1 LLQHTGERMAVE
13 QVAELQVLAEHV
25 EGFVAAEAL
34 ELGGVDAAVAL
45 PLMTG
50 LPMSEINGC
59 ALPLNPDCLVKSGI
73 RLPS

>member
-1 LLQHTGERMAVE
+1 MD
-13 QVAELQVLAEHV
+13 
-25 EGFVAAEAL
+25 
-34 ELGGVDAAVAL
+34 DASNGVAL